1 MSAKSTFFVQA
12 LASSALFAAVAAAT
26 SPVAAQAAPPVKPP
40 AIAQTCTACHGA
52 KGISST
58 RNTPSLAGQPDIF
71 TQYQLVFM
79 RDGGRQAGVMQA
91 IVKNLTDDNIRD
103 LGAYYAALPP
113 PPALATKSEVAIDT
127 EKVTGLL
134 TSRHCDSC
142 HKPDFA
148 GQGESARLAGQ
159 RPEYLKKALIDFRT
173 GVRRGRGMGAMI
185 EVSVTL
191 HEQEIDMIAAYLAR
205 KP

>member
-1 MSAKSTFFVQA
+1 MSAKSISIVRA
-12 LASSALFAAVAAAT
+12 LAASALFATVSAAT
-26 SPVAAQAAPPVKPP
+26 TPAAAQAAPPVKPP
-40 AIAQTCTACHGA
+40 AIAQTCIACHGA
-52 KGISST
+52 KGISSI

-79 RDGGRQAGVMQA
+79 RDGARQPGVMQA
-91 IVKNLTDDNIRD
+91 VVKNLTDDNIRD

-113 PPALATKSEVAIDT
+113 PPALAAKSEVVIDT

-142 HKPDFA
+142 HKPDFS

-159 RPEYLKKALIDFRT
+159 RPEYLKKALVDFRT

>member
-1 MSAKSTFFVQA
+1 MSAKSIFVVQA
-12 LASSALFAAVAAAT
+12 LAASALFGTVAAAT
-26 SPVAAQAAPPVKPP
+26 SPAAAQAASPVKPP

-79 RDGGRQAGVMQA
+79 RDGGRQPGVMQA
-91 IVKNLTDDNIRD
+91 VVKNLTDDNIRD

-113 PPALATKSEVAIDT
+113 PPALATKSEVVIDT